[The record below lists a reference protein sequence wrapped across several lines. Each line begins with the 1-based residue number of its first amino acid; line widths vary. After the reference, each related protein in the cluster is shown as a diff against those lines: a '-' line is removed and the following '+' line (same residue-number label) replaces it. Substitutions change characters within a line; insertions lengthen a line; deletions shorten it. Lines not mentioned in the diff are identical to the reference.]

1 MVREAVQGLKTEMT
15 RMAAAEERQAV
26 AAEAQARATASLA
39 DGLWALV
46 QGYAYYETLYMTMSP
61 DLQRWAKIHWEWE
74 ASHTRKRNLADL
86 CTCMPKLE

>member
-39 DGLWALV
+39 DGIWALV
-46 QGYAYYETLYMTMSP
+46 QGYAYYDTLKIMMTL
-61 DLQRWAKIHWEWE
+61 DLQRSTKILH
-74 ASHTRKRNLADL
+74 AT
-86 CTCMPKLE
+86 